1 MLKLLV
7 IFFDKVVYY
16 SIRTSSVTRMHSS
29 RMRTARTMTVG
40 GGGLG
45 EIYFILI
52 L

>member
-1 MLKLLV
+1 
-7 IFFDKVVYY
+7 
-16 SIRTSSVTRMHSS
+16 MHSS

-40 GGGLG
+40 GGEGLG